1 MKHILCAFR
10 NLQSDMLEEIHD
22 YAGKHDWSLEIT
34 GLRIPPGWFGD
45 GVMTDYIPLEKLR
58 NVRGIEHIPVVAL
71 EIHPE
76 PNVRSVVGDT
86 NRIAELVYRH
96 CSAKGYT
103 VFAAVDAREWPG
115 GTAEVPQ
122 DPNIALRHLLDKEG
136 IPLHFCCWQPDLKPD
151 ELADYAVVIEKLR
164 EFFSGLPKPAALF
177 VSNSMHLAVVYRV
190 LGELGLRVPEDIAVL
205 CNTESPAIADSAP
218 IPTSRISGAGRE
230 RGRKMCDL
238 MNRML
243 NGEEIPKTPVYVSP
257 AAIVPRLSTD
267 SLILPDAHLT
277 TAINFLQN
285 NFAGAISVDDA
296 ADRAGISS
304 CMLHKKFLKYL
315 NKTPYQ
321 FLLELRINRIRD
333 LLDGT
338 SLTLEQIAEQTGYGS
353 KMALSLAFKRM
364 TGVTPGAYRQQRL
377 LKTGRNRRS
386 KG

>member
-164 EFFSGLPKPAALF
+164 AFFSGLPKPAALF
-177 VSNSMHLAVVYRV
+177 VSNSMHL
-190 LGELGLRVPEDIAVL
+190 L
-205 CNTESPAIADSAP
+205 
-218 IPTSRISGAGRE
+218 
-230 RGRKMCDL
+230 
-238 MNRML
+238 
-243 NGEEIPKTPVYVSP
+243 
-257 AAIVPRLSTD
+257 
-267 SLILPDAHLT
+267 
-277 TAINFLQN
+277 
-285 NFAGAISVDDA
+285 
-296 ADRAGISS
+296 
-304 CMLHKKFLKYL
+304 
-315 NKTPYQ
+315 
-321 FLLELRINRIRD
+321 
-333 LLDGT
+333 
-338 SLTLEQIAEQTGYGS
+338 
-353 KMALSLAFKRM
+353 
-364 TGVTPGAYRQQRL
+364 
-377 LKTGRNRRS
+377 
-386 KG
+386 